1 MIGTFIS
8 FDKDL
13 GRAKV
18 DWRVKMKTK
27 MVLWV
32 VALGVIFLIMTQ
44 NWEFYMSRQAL
55 NLDLYYTRIHLPE
68 LPVAVLF
75 LLIFIFGVSV
85 SSLSFYIDRFVLRR
99 KMKKLNGA
107 LESCSQK
114 SAQLEAALAGNKHI
128 EKPRSF
134 FFWRR
139 KTSELNRQSGAEGE
153 RGIMSSARY
162 QQAEGQGS
170 GL

>member
-1 MIGTFIS
+1 VIGTFIS

-114 SAQLEAALAGNKHI
+114 SAQLEAALAGNKHT
-128 EKPRSF
+128 EKPMSF